1 MQADSM
7 KKEIEIK
14 FPKSVYDLRMKHLEL
29 FTYEKLQDF
38 VDGKITKIHEVM
50 KVKCKVLSIAS
61 GVDSEKFQLMP
72 INEVNKMFNHVCE
85 LISDYSPEPFKKEVV
100 FDNQTY
106 SLVDPSKVSVGW
118 HIDLSSVKQNDYL
131 NTLALMYIP
140 KGVPYG
146 KTDESLNVLHPIAER
161 RKVFEENFRL
171 VDYLNVNAFFLQKSM
186 QLTKGYTVLIEARK
200 QLNAN
205 RIHKKKSGLKRF
217 IGYLKN

>member
-1 MQADSM
+1 M

-14 FPKSVYDLRMKHLEL
+14 LPKSVYDLRMKHLEL

-38 VDGKITKIHEVM
+38 AEGKEMQMHEVI
-50 KVKCKVLSIAS
+50 KIKCKVLSIAS
-61 GVDSEKFQLMP
+61 GVESEKFQLMP

-85 LISDYSPEPFKKEVV
+85 LISDYSPEPFKREVT
-100 FDNQTY
+100 FNNQTY

-131 NTLALMYIP
+131 NTLALMYLP
-140 KGVPYG
+140 KDVPYG
-146 KTDESLNVLHPIAER
+146 KTDENLNVLHPISER

-186 QLTKGYTVLIEARK
+186 QLTKGYTVLTEARK

-205 RIHKKKSGLKRF
+205 RIRKKKNGLKRF